1 MHVFYLHSSATFG
14 GASKSLIELFL
25 VLRQMGIKG
34 TVISPRG
41 SACSAFKEMGFH
53 VFPVSGLSQFDNTRF
68 GFYRGVRWLILLRE
82 IFFLPVSLYAIASL
96 RKERF
101 DLIHVNEITLLPLAI
116 ITKWIFRI
124 PVVVHIRSLQRKPGE
139 NWRTNLLN
147 KWLGR
152 YADAVVAID
161 ETVAKSL
168 PANLPITVVHNGLH
182 VNNDNPAPERP
193 GKSVVSIGFL
203 GVLIPLKGIYE
214 LVEAMRILVIERGV
228 AVECVIA
235 GENARQLSGLK
246 ARVMKWFGFAHD
258 VRAEVEALIARYG
271 LQGNVRL
278 LGFVA
283 DVRQLYP
290 NIDILC
296 FPSHLD
302 AAGRPVFE
310 AAFYGIPSVVVIND
324 PPEDAVID
332 GVTGIAVKRPDP
344 ILIADALQSLAQS
357 PVLRNEMG
365 VRARVWAK
373 NYFSIESNAQ
383 KLASIYRV
391 VLEK

>member
-1 MHVFYLHSSATFG
+1 MRVLYLHPSAAFG
-14 GASKSLIELFL
+14 GASKSLIEFFL
-25 VLRQMGIKG
+25 ILRRMGISG

-41 SACSAFKEMGFH
+41 PACSAFKEAGFH

-68 GFYRGVRWLILLRE
+68 GFYRGLRWLILLRE
-82 IFFLPVSLYAIASL
+82 LFFLPVSLYAITLL

-101 DLIHVNEITLLPLAI
+101 DLIHANEITLFPLAVI
-116 ITKWIFRI
+116 ARWIFGI
-124 PVVVHIRSLQRKPGE
+124 PLVVHIRSLQRKPGE
-139 NWRTNLLN
+139 DWRTDLVN

-168 PANLPITVVHNGLH
+168 SEDLPITVVHNGLH
-182 VNNDNPAPERP
+182 MDNEIPAPASAE
-193 GKSVVSIGFL
+193 KSTVSVGFL

-214 LVEAMRILVIERGV
+214 LIEAMRILVIERGV

-258 VRAEVEALIARYG
+258 VRAEVEARIARYG
-271 LQGNVRL
+271 IQGNVRL

-283 DVRQLYP
+283 DVRRLYP
-290 NIDILC
+290 KIDILC

-310 AAFYGIPSVVVIND
+310 AAFFGIPSVVVIND

-344 ILIADALQSLAQS
+344 ILIADALQSLTES
-357 PVLRNEMG
+357 PILRKEMG
-365 VRARVWAK
+365 DRARVWAK

-383 KLASIYRV
+383 KLASIYRM